1 MLEIILSSM
10 VQRCDKFNKN
20 MCRVNYQLQEE
31 GDARNICFIEHRNI
45 SDKKFTVIEMGPFEL
60 K

>member
-1 MLEIILSSM
+1 M